1 MFILQVNFEYPNMT
15 PAMAAANNNAERA
28 KPFLDVQGLLWKIWL
43 NTEGGPKVG
52 GLYCFDSR
60 ANAEAYLAGP
70 IVARIKA
77 NPEIANLSTQIYAVT
92 ENPSRV
98 THAPIPGLTP
108 TAP

>member
-1 MFILQVNFEYPNMT
+1 MFILQVNFDYPNMN
-15 PAMAAANNNAERA
+15 PALAATNNNADRA
-28 KPFLDVQGLLWKIWL
+28 KPFLDVQGLIWKIWL
-43 NTEGGPKVG
+43 NSEGGPKVG

-77 NPEIANLSTQIYAVT
+77 SPEICNLTTQIYAVT

-98 THAPIPGLTP
+98 THAPVPCLTQ
-108 TAP
+108 AAK

>member
-1 MFILQVNFEYPNMT
+1 MFIVQINFEYPNIT
-15 PAMAAANNNAERA
+15 PAMAASLNTGERA

-77 NPEIANLSTQIYAVT
+77 SPEIANLTAQIYAVT

-98 THAPIPGLTP
+98 TRAPVPFPVL
-108 TAP
+108 AAE

>member
-1 MFILQVNFEYPNMT
+1 MYILQVNFEYPNMS
-15 PAMAAANNNAERA
+15 PAMMAANNTAERA
-28 KPFLDVQGLLWKIWL
+28 KPFLDVAGLLWKIWL

-60 ANAEAYLAGP
+60 AAAEAYLAGP

-77 NPEIANLSTQIYAVT
+77 NPEVANLTTQIYAVT

-98 THAPIPGLTP
+98 THAPVPFL
-108 TAP
+108 ANAAE